1 MQSSHSLFLSPSPI
15 SQPDG
20 ELSEN
25 VDQKLEV
32 QDFLFDLSSTLNKI
46 TASVIDLA
54 KLMNHQKIKEKEAA
68 NAANEEEFKINP
80 NEDST
85 IPKQFDNF
93 FFLILVIPSEVKINV
108 LNSQLAPI
116 FDRVGRLMIDLAPH
130 LALQGSGI
138 QTMYFIY
145 FFLLFTLL
153 L

>member
-15 SQPDG
+15 NQPDG

-68 NAANEEEFKINP
+68 NAANNEEEFKINP

-85 IPKQFDNF
+85 IPQP
-93 FFLILVIPSEVKINV
+93 FLIIFVSSILVVPSEVKINV

-116 FDRVGRLMIDLAPH
+116 FDRVGRLMVDLAPH

-138 QTMYFIY
+138 QTMYFLY
-145 FFLLFTLL
+145 FIHYC
-153 L
+153 

>member
-1 MQSSHSLFLSPSPI
+1 MN
-15 SQPDG
+15 QPDG

-68 NAANEEEFKINP
+68 NAANEEEYKTNP

-85 IPKQFDNF
+85 KLMLFLII
-93 FFLILVIPSEVKINV
+93 FFLFLIPVVPSEVKINV

-145 FFLLFTLL
+145 FSLSLTLL
-153 L
+153 S